1 MSCWPAVA
9 PLLIT
14 RCLYLG
20 WGHQGGCRGSWGC
33 QGVLGYIRNIKM
45 GYCKILLKTQ
55 DSLLWTIEHELNA
68 TGAKLVPFLACQI
81 ALWEGVHLN
90 WGQLYVHWYHYFLR
104 SVLSTLLPFFAQ
116 FSCIYASTILHHQIP
131 LLGGSKLGM
140 SESKCQG
147 DLMSDC
153 KCQVDLTSDCKC
165 EADLM

>member
-33 QGVLGYIRNIKM
+33 QGVLGYIWNIKM

-68 TGAKLVPFLACQI
+68 TGAKLVPFLAARLLYERGYIWTEVSCMYI
-81 ALWEGVHLN
+81 GTIIFS
-90 WGQLYVHWYHYFLR
+90 GQFYLHYYHSLLS
-104 SVLSTLLPFFAQ
+104 SVVYMLVPFFTTR
-116 FSCIYASTILHHQIP
+116 YLY
-131 LLGGSKLGM
+131 LGGLSWVCLSVNVKVTLCLTVNVKLTWC
-140 SESKCQG
+140 STA
-147 DLMSDC
+147 L
-153 KCQVDLTSDCKC
+153 
-165 EADLM
+165 AH